1 MKSDARTRKVLR
13 QGPRPM
19 RIVSG
24 KSPKPPRRN
33 ACSPPT
39 VGVPGSPYRVMGDLP
54 KDLCFRPQKSACG
67 ILANRASTLRTAGS
81 LNSGEFLRPF
91 RPKSAKTPRVG
102 YSAQGAVGFSAA
114 PTTAVRKSLS
124 GNDHAPAR
132 SGIGSNIPLRIDL
145 DAAGHETNA
154 PSRNKRGR
162 RFLTRSLSP
171 SGSRNRRSA

>member
-1 MKSDARTRKVLR
+1 
-13 QGPRPM
+13 M

-24 KSPKPPRRN
+24 KSPKAPGRN

-39 VGVPGSPYRVMGDLP
+39 VAFRDHLYRVMRDPP
-54 KDLCFRPQKSACG
+54 KALCFRPQKSACG

-145 DAAGHETNA
+145 NAAGHETNA